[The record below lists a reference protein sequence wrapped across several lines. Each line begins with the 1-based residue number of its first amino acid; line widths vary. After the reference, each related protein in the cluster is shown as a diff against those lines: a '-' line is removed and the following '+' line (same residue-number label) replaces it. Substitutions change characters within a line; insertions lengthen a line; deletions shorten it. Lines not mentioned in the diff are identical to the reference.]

1 MSNIKITGG
10 KPLNGEIRISGARN
24 CALKVIHAAMFSNE
38 DVIIRNVP
46 KIGSLE
52 ADIDILISLG
62 AQITWISQNSLK
74 LNGSKINSFEIP
86 YDLGAKQRTCL
97 LLAGPLVHRFG
108 QARLPKPYSVKY
120 GARPINRFVDTW
132 NSLGYEVTE
141 DDNYVHIKGHNLI
154 GANVNFKINTHMGT
168 ENAVLSSLFLHGDT
182 YIKNAA
188 EEVEVDSLIEFC
200 NSIGGN
206 VVRIEPRI
214 IKVTGVEL
222 FRGAEFTLPPDKT
235 DVVIFATCALAT
247 QGSVI
252 IKDVEQAHLLSFVNV
267 LTKLGARYEFE
278 GKNMRIWHTSDM
290 LSPISLS
297 TSQAPG
303 FLSEWLPFLTVLM
316 TKASGKSILYDT
328 VYTNRSDYIRDLN
341 MMGANIKLLKPSEA
355 GLETVISDD
364 SYDIKKSGEP
374 LNVIEINGPTKL
386 KGSKVLVTEFISG
399 LALMIAALSAEGK
412 TELTGFSQISY
423 GFDSFL
429 ERFSELGAQIEESE

>member
-1 MSNIKITGG
+1 MSNLKIIGG
-10 KPLNGEIRISGARN
+10 KPLNGEIKVSGARN

-52 ADIDILISLG
+52 ADIDILTSLG
-62 AQITWISQNSLK
+62 AEITWISQNSLK
-74 LNGSKINSFEIP
+74 LNGSKINSFEVP

-120 GARPINRFVDTW
+120 GARPVNRFIETW
-132 NSLGYEVTE
+132 KNLGYTVNE
-141 DDNYVHIKGHNLI
+141 DENYVHISGHNML
-154 GANVNFKINTHMGT
+154 GANVNFKISTHMGT
-168 ENAVLSSLFLHGDT
+168 ENAILSSLFLNGDT
-182 YIKNAA
+182 FIKNAA

-206 VVRIEPRI
+206 VSRVEPRI

-222 FRGAEFTLPPDKT
+222 FRGTEFVVPPDKT
-235 DVVIFATCALAT
+235 DVVVFATCALAT

-252 IKDVEQAHLLSFVNV
+252 IKNVEQAHLLSFVNV

-278 GKNMRIWHTSDM
+278 GDSVRIWNSAES
-290 LSPISLS
+290 LSPINIA
-297 TSQAPG
+297 TAPAPG
-303 FLSEWLPFLTVLM
+303 FLTEWLPFLTVLM
-316 TKASGKSILYDT
+316 TKAAGTSTLYDT
-328 VYTNRSDYIRDLN
+328 VYTNRFDYIRDLN
-341 MMGANIKLLKPSEA
+341 MMGADIKLLKPSEV
-355 GLETVISDD
+355 GLETIISDE

-374 LNVIEINGPTKL
+374 SSVIAVKGPTKL
-386 KGSKVLVTEFISG
+386 KGSKLLVTEFTSG
-399 LALMIAALSAEGK
+399 LALIIAALSAEGK
-412 TELTGFSQISY
+412 SELTGFSQIGY

-429 ERFSELGAQIEESE
+429 ERFAELGAQIEEA